1 MLAHSKFKFWFLE
14 HVRIFFPKSFP
25 YAVDWVYIR
34 KEPLEMEP
42 LEMTVHSKFTFICEP
57 FLSSLFSV
65 DNKLRES
72 KHQA

>member
-1 MLAHSKFKFWFLE
+1 
-14 HVRIFFPKSFP
+14 
-25 YAVDWVYIR
+25 
-34 KEPLEMEP
+34 MEP